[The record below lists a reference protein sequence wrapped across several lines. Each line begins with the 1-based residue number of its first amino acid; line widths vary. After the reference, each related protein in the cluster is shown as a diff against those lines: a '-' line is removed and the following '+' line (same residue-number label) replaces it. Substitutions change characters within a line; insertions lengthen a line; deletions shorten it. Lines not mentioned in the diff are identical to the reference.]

1 MRQMTTIV
9 LIGFAPDAHEVGSD
23 PVAVRRSVK
32 AQEMSL
38 SLTERYQAAGTG
50 LAPEAKL
57 LIPYSR
63 DYQDCDQRGSVQG
76 MEWNDSQY
84 QTETRQQWKFGGV
97 GDGRLRRPRQRHE
110 SADSG

>member
-23 PVAVRRSVK
+23 PVAARRSVK

-63 DYQDCDQRGSVQG
+63 DYQGERELEYNDERWTVINADPYKEWNGTILSIRRKLGNSGSV
-76 MEWNDSQY
+76 E
-84 QTETRQQWKFGGV
+84 V
-97 GDGRLRRPRQRHE
+97 
-110 SADSG
+110 

>member
-63 DYQDCDQRGSVQG
+63 DYQGERELEYNDERWTVINADPYKEWNGTILSIRRKLGNSGSV
-76 MEWNDSQY
+76 E
-84 QTETRQQWKFGGV
+84 V
-97 GDGRLRRPRQRHE
+97 
-110 SADSG
+110 